1 MELKAAVQTTPV
13 PIEPPVT
20 VVAAAVVSRADGS
33 FLLGQRAADTFYPG
47 YWEFPGGKCEPG
59 ERPADALVREL
70 DEELGIRV
78 ERFQPWI
85 TRTHRYPHA
94 HVRLDFFRVS
104 AWTGTITDRVH
115 AALAWQ
121 RPDAVT
127 VAPLLPANA
136 PVLRALALPGFYA
149 ITHAGEIGIA
159 RQLAALDEA
168 IGRGLKLVQ
177 VREPLLPAPARRD
190 FAIEV
195 LARARERGVRMLVNS
210 DIELAAAAGADGV
223 HLSSAALMAARAR
236 PALPWVAASCHD
248 ERELAHAAE
257 LGLDLVV
264 LGPVRASATH
274 PGSEGIGWE
283 CFGAL
288 IRGTP
293 LPVYALGGCQACDLD
308 RARSHGAQGIAAVR
322 AAWRCEDVGR

>member
-1 MELKAAVQTTPV
+1 MQTPPV
-13 PIEPPVT
+13 PIESPIT
-20 VVAAAVVSRADGS
+20 EVAAAVISRADGS
-33 FLLGQRAADTFYPG
+33 FLLGQRAADAFYPG

-59 ERPADALVREL
+59 EAPAQALVREL

-78 ERFQPWI
+78 EHFQPWI

-94 HVRLDFFRVS
+94 HVRLHFFRVGT
-104 AWTGTITDRVH
+104 WTGTITDRVH

-121 RPDAVT
+121 LPDAVT

-136 PVLRALALPGFYA
+136 AVLRALALPGFYA

-159 RQLAALDEA
+159 RQLAALDAA
-168 IGRGLKLVQ
+168 IGCGLKLVQ
-177 VREPLLPAPARRD
+177 VREPLLPARSRRGFTID
-190 FAIEV
+190 V
-195 LARARERGVRMLVNS
+195 LARCRERGVRVLVNS

-223 HLSSAALMAARAR
+223 HLNSAALMAARAR

-248 ERELAHAAE
+248 ERELARAAQ

-264 LGPVRASATH
+264 SGPVCASATH

-283 CFGAL
+283 RFGAM

-293 LPVYALGGCQACDLD
+293 LPVYALGGLQACDLD
-308 RARSHGAQGIAAVR
+308 QARSLGAQGIAAVR
-322 AAWRCEDVGR
+322 AAWMLNRNRPFPNR